1 MAGKDTSF
9 DFSAASGNPPAD
21 RRFLH
26 TKGCVAADAEGCGV
40 DSLIEVYD
48 FYAALVESSDDPI
61 IAKDVNGIVISW
73 NPAAERLFGYTSA
86 EMVGNSIR
94 TLLPPDRQ
102 DEEDLILGR
111 IRAGEKVSQF
121 QTQRMH
127 KDGHLL
133 DIAVTISPVRDASG
147 TIVGASKIARHIGP
161 MLNNQQRLR
170 ESEERLRMLADN
182 ISQFA
187 WIARADGHIVW
198 YNKRWYDYTGTN
210 FAQMEGWGWRL
221 VHHPD
226 HVDRVEA
233 HFRDSLTRGEEW
245 EDTFP
250 LRSGDGEYR
259 WFLSRALPI
268 RDEAGQI
275 VWWFGT
281 NTDITEQREQADQIR
296 LLLLEVNHRSKNMLS
311 TVQALA
317 RRSDRDEPG
326 FMGRFED
333 RVRSLAVNQ
342 DILVKRE
349 WREVPLEEL
358 VRGQLAFAAGAR
370 GSVAIDGP
378 PLALRPRAAEV
389 IGMGL
394 HELATNSLKYG
405 ALSVDGGQVEI
416 GWDRQ
421 DGGFRMCWQER
432 GGPLVAVPER
442 TGFGTRLIC
451 DVPRHNL
458 AALVTLDYDPA
469 GVRWVLEC
477 SRDQLA
483 LTD

>member
-1 MAGKDTSF
+1 M
-9 DFSAASGNPPAD
+9 
-21 RRFLH
+21 
-26 TKGCVAADAEGCGV
+26 
-40 DSLIEVYD
+40 IEVYD

-73 NPAAERLFGYTSA
+73 NPAAERLFGYSAA
-86 EMVGNSIR
+86 EMVGKSIR
-94 TLLPPDRQ
+94 VLLPPGRQ
-102 DEEDLILGR
+102 DEEDLILSR
-111 IRAGEKVSQF
+111 IRVGEKVSQLH
-121 QTQRMH
+121 TQRMH
-127 KDGHLL
+127 KDGRLL
-133 DIAVTISPVRDASG
+133 DIAVTVSPVRDATG

-161 MLNNQQRLR
+161 MLQNQQRLR

-187 WIARADGHIVW
+187 WIAGPDGRVVW
-198 YNKRWYDYTGTN
+198 YNKRWHDYTGLGV
-210 FAQMEGWGWRL
+210 ADMQIGGRGQVM
-221 VHHPD
+221 HPD
-226 HVDRVEA
+226 HIERVVKEFA
-233 HFRDSLTRGEEW
+233 RCIASGDDW

-250 LRSGDGEYR
+250 LRSKDGEYR
-259 WFLSRALPI
+259 WFLSRAQAI
-268 RDEAGQI
+268 RDDNGQI

-317 RRSDRDEPG
+317 RRSARDEPG
-326 FMGRFED
+326 FMGRFEE

-349 WREVPLEEL
+349 WREVPLAEL
-358 VRGQLAFAAGAR
+358 VQGQLEFAADAR
-370 GSVAIDGP
+370 GSVRVDGP
-378 PLALRPRAAEV
+378 PLALHPRAAEV

-405 ALSVDGGQVEI
+405 ALSVAGGQVQI
-416 GWDRQ
+416 SWDRQ
-421 DGGFRMCWQER
+421 DDGFRMSWQES
-432 GGPLVAVPER
+432 GGPPVAEPER
-442 TGFGTRLIC
+442 AGFGTRLIC

-458 AALVTLDYDPA
+458 GAAVTLTYDPA

-477 SRDQLA
+477 GRDQLV
-483 LTD
+483 LGE